1 MFGILFL
8 QMVAT
13 FLVSYLSKNLGP
25 YSPFDIKDF
34 GRITYNRPP
43 PPPQVYFP
51 NSADYAE
58 EFYLR
63 SLSNLTVTPSSLH
76 FNVTDSSDSLPK
88 PGTSFLGISS
98 FPRLIKD
105 IFHGLTKVATWVATT
120 AVELIVAALISL
132 PAMGSPAA
140 VAYALHEQKKRDWQ
154 ELENSRV
161 SSLLPSIKKVVELVD
176 SQWVYIDAL
185 RAQLRQSQEKIESQ
199 NTGFARLVSLQEGLE
214 KELKIL
220 DELLRSQQ
228 ETFDQRLEALMQ
240 ERDARQEEHIALV
253 QAQQTATERITELE
267 DSLDAQQKSGQ
278 EATEKLEGELKMAR
292 DHIEGL
298 MATIRSNSQELQM
311 YRDRARAQRQAGP
324 SGHYPTH
331 PVGSPFPP
339 APMGNQFPPGRSL
352 VPRPTQN
359 PGFPPN
365 RASGFMGNTP
375 PPGWGG
381 GAGTG
386 GGRA

>member
-1 MFGILFL
+1 
-8 QMVAT
+8 MVTT

-25 YSPFDIKDF
+25 YSPFGIKDF

-43 PPPQVYFP
+43 PPPQVYFS

-63 SLSNLTVTPSSLH
+63 SLSNLTVTPSSVQ
-76 FNVTDSSDSLPK
+76 FNITDSSNSLPE
-88 PGTSFLGISS
+88 PDTSFLGISS
-98 FPRLIKD
+98 FPRLVKD
-105 IFHGLTKVATWVATT
+105 IFHGLAKVATWVATT
-120 AVELIVAALISL
+120 AVEMIVAALISF

-154 ELENSRV
+154 NLENSRV
-161 SSLLPSIKKVVELVD
+161 SSLLPSIKKVVDLVD

-185 RAQLRQSQEKIESQ
+185 NAQLRQSQEKIESRDKD
-199 NTGFARLVSLQEGLE
+199 FARLASLQGGLE
-214 KELKIL
+214 EELKIL
-220 DELLRSQQ
+220 DEVLHSQQ
-228 ETFDQRLEALMQ
+228 ETFDQRVEALTQ
-240 ERDARQEEHIALV
+240 ERDARQEENIGLV

-267 DSLDAQQKSGQ
+267 ESLAARQKSGQ
-278 EATEKLEGELKMAR
+278 EATGKLEGELKMAR

-324 SGHYPTH
+324 SGHYPNH
-331 PVGSPFPP
+331 PVPMSFPP
-339 APMGNQFPPGRSL
+339 APMGNQLPPGRSP

-375 PPGWGG
+375 PPGR
-381 GAGTG
+381 GAGAGNG
-386 GGRA
+386 GGRV